1 MQYSFI
7 LFFYAS
13 LRCVGGRSP
22 VRPLADEVPD
32 LAPDHPAV
40 HALAVDD
47 LRAAPGPEPELGSTR
62 VPKQILGK
70 NH

>member
-1 MQYSFI
+1 M
-7 LFFYAS
+7 
-13 LRCVGGRSP
+13 
-22 VRPLADEVPD
+22 ADEVPD